1 MSCRIDIYT
10 GQNDRIVCLSSRGLV
25 TNTFAEKS
33 MYLTTFLLLTL
44 AANSWNSLQ
53 VSSLM
58 VSYTLREST
67 NQSRTQDAAGDV
79 AVCVF
84 RDGGPVQWVGQVRMC
99 PHPTLL

>member
-1 MSCRIDIYT
+1 
-10 GQNDRIVCLSSRGLV
+10 
-25 TNTFAEKS
+25 